1 MKRLQF
7 LLAAGLLLSLA
18 GTPLW
23 AGNRELKTVELAAE
37 TVHAFASLPL
47 RGISRSLMHDAAGV
61 AVIPHVL
68 RAGLLIDGRFGRG
81 VVLVHGPD
89 GSWSNPVFVTLS
101 GGGVGGDV
109 GVESTDLVL
118 VFKSKKSLDR
128 ALQGKLALGTD
139 VTVAAGPLGR
149 EAEAASDRPLR
160 ADIYTYSRSRGLF
173 VGVSL
178 EGAHVRVD
186 HEANADFYGVRGGRP
201 EDVLAHRGPPSTW
214 VAALKEQL
222 NWLAPPP
229 APPVLLAPQPA
240 PPATVPVPPPPR
252 P

>member
-1 MKRLQF
+1 MKRPQF
-7 LLAAGLLLSLA
+7 VLAASLLLSLP

-23 AGNRELKTVELAAE
+23 AGGRELKTVEQAAE

-47 RGISRSLMHDAAGV
+47 RGIPRSLMHDAAGV
-61 AVIPHVL
+61 AVLPHVI

-81 VVLVHGPD
+81 VVVVHQPD

-149 EAEAASDRPLR
+149 EAEMAADRPLK
-160 ADIYTYSRSRGLF
+160 AEIYTYSRSRGLF
-173 VGVSL
+173 AGISL
-178 EGAHVRVD
+178 EGAHLRID

-201 EDVLAHRGPPSTW
+201 EDVVAPRGPANTW
-214 VAALKEQL
+214 VNALKEQL
-222 NWLAPPP
+222 AWLAPPP
-229 APPVLLAPQPA
+229 VPPPALLPPQPVPA
-240 PPATVPVPPPPR
+240 PPAPR